1 MKGDDKAAR
10 YSRMK
15 VMIRKSS
22 AGVLSA
28 YVPKKDL
35 EENVVS
41 LEFEGPGKWGGEVK
55 LADGSSYI
63 LDTLDEVPTL
73 PITLRAKRA

>member
-1 MKGDDKAAR
+1 MP
-10 YSRMK
+10 K
-15 VMIRKSS
+15 VMIQRNRDT
-22 AGVLSA
+22 GDMTL

-41 LEFEGPGKWGGEVK
+41 LEFDGPGKWGGEIK

-63 LDTLDEVPTL
+63 LDTLDETPIL